1 MCFYFFLIIFVILPV
16 ILVFFSIFEVILY
29 IISFVLD
36 GSAMKNIK
44 LKSLFAHKLFYKIV
58 YGFFIAIGFAFI
70 PIGYISLV
78 LLIISGPIFFI
89 FNKIR
94 EKNDDELE

>member
-1 MCFYFFLIIFVILPV
+1 MLIIFVFLPV
-16 ILVFFSIFEVILY
+16 IVVFFSIFEACLY
-29 IISFVLD
+29 IVTFVLD

-78 LLIISGPIFFI
+78 LFTISAPIVCI